1 MCIHSGGGLASE
13 AFSVRVHPGGEI
25 DARSGSYRADVPTI
39 EVLDPDNWSIPLT
52 SGEGW
57 NLAQELAGN
66 DQIGRLDEFGATPS
80 SGEIVFNEAF
90 RKYITETPT
99 DTLILRGSH
108 VQRYETVD
116 EAKQGTP
123 MYLKKEAYLRDATE
137 GSKAFDFKQPR
148 VVYQECAAI
157 DNWRRVIA
165 AYLPAG
171 HVCGHKICYF
181 KDYKCPPMTLLGIF
195 NSSLIDWFVTTAST
209 NNSLPAYLVG
219 ALPFPKLESSDNTLA
234 DRDLVETYQTLMHEV
249 ERKTSEQ
256 AAAWAK
262 AARLPGPIS
271 CSDHIARLS
280 AFVGHLAGEMVKLHK
295 FCGHKTKAF
304 LDVIGSA
311 LQPREA
317 ATSIQKMPGNMTLK
331 NFRGDYQ
338 KAEPHLSFERIWSV
352 IERAPGGKLRSSAS
366 NNREKIRD
374 AYHGSLE
381 VLLPLKSRMAAT
393 DTLIDRVVYHLYG
406 LTDEQSRA
414 IEEARRSTA
423 SKRTGANSK
432 AASEP

>member
-1 MCIHSGGGLASE
+1 M
-13 AFSVRVHPGGEI
+13 
-25 DARSGSYRADVPTI
+25 T
-39 EVLDPDNWSIPLT
+39 
-52 SGEGW
+52 
-57 NLAQELAGN
+57 
-66 DQIGRLDEFGATPS
+66 
-80 SGEIVFNEAF
+80 AF
-90 RKYITETPT
+90 RKG
-99 DTLILRGSH
+99 LIIYRRRRPIPLIHARLARL
-108 VQRYETVD
+108 QRYELVD
-116 EAKQGTP
+116 EAKQGDAHVSLQEGGLP
-123 MYLKKEAYLRDATE
+123 QRDATE

-317 ATSIQKMPGNMTLK
+317 ATSIQKMLGNMTLK

-414 IEEARRSTA
+414 IEEARRLQPQ
-423 SKRTGANSK
+423 
-432 AASEP
+432 SEPVRIPKLHLNRNCDPCNSPH